1 MAEIHAKKIKEHKLD
16 TVLAE
21 DITFSGELSFT
32 RELMIKGR
40 VRRHDKGGRRS
51 LYRRRCRCHRRDR
64 RPIHSCPRGKI
75 RGNVQ
80 AESQVELMG
89 NAEVI
94 GDITAPKIIMETG
107 CRFEGV
113 SRMVPAEEYNEN

>member
-1 MAEIHAKKIKEHKLD
+1 MAEIHSRKIKEHRLD

-21 DITFSGELSFT
+21 DISFTGELSFT
-32 RELMIKGR
+32 RELMIKGKFEGRIKAQGDLYIDENADVTAEIGARSIHVRGR
-40 VRRHDKGGRRS
+40 VK
-51 LYRRRCRCHRRDR
+51 
-64 RPIHSCPRGKI
+64 
-75 RGNVQ
+75 GNVK
-80 AESQVELMG
+80 ADSQVELMG

-113 SRMVPAEEYNEN
+113 SRMVPAEDRFEK

>member
-1 MAEIHAKKIKEHKLD
+1 MAEIHSRKIKEHKLD

-21 DITFSGELSFT
+21 DISFTGELSFT
-32 RELMIKGR
+32 QELMIKGKFEGNIQAGGDLYIAENADVTAEIGAHSIHVRGR
-40 VRRHDKGGRRS
+40 VK
-51 LYRRRCRCHRRDR
+51 
-64 RPIHSCPRGKI
+64 
-75 RGNVQ
+75 GNVY

-113 SRMVPAEEYNEN
+113 SRMVPAEDSLEK

>member
-1 MAEIHAKKIKEHKLD
+1 MAEIHSRRIKEHKLD

-21 DITFSGELSFT
+21 DISFSGELTFT
-32 RELMIKGR
+32 RELMIKGKFEGNIKAQGDLYIGEDAD
-40 VRRHDKGGRRS
+40 VTAEIGARS
-51 LYRRRCRCHRRDR
+51 
-64 RPIHSCPRGKI
+64 IHVRGKVK
-75 RGNVQ
+75 GNVQ
-80 AESQVELMG
+80 AQSRVELMG

-113 SRMVPAEEYNEN
+113 SRMIPAEDSLEN

>member
-21 DITFSGELSFT
+21 DISFSGELSFT

-40 VRRHDKGGRRS
+40 FEGMIKAEGDLYIGEDADVTAEIDARS
-51 LYRRRCRCHRRDR
+51 
-64 RPIHSCPRGKI
+64 IHVRGKI

-89 NAEVI
+89 KAEVV

-113 SRMVPAEEYNEN
+113 SRMVPAEERNEN